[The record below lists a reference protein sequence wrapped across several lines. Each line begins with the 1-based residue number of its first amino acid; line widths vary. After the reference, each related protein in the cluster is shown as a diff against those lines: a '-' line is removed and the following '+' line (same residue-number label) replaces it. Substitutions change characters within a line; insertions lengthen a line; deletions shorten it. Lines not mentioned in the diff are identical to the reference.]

1 MILQK
6 GPMPPKKTQ
15 SKTQPTVK
23 RNTDGLKKFT
33 KARDLTLNKLGFP
46 TFAHF
51 TAANRAVYDK
61 QTEKGFDGWRKAR
74 DATLKKVG
82 VKDYAALMVLS
93 KKEFAKLK

>member
-1 MILQK
+1 
-6 GPMPPKKTQ
+6 MPPKKTPAVQ
-15 SKTQPTVK
+15 
-23 RNTDGLKKFT
+23 RNTDGLKKFA
-33 KARDLTLNKLGFP
+33 KARDLTLKKLGFP